1 MAVIEFLRTL
11 QTEVGPRR
19 AGTEGEKRAQEW
31 LRKRCQDMGLAVEL
45 RSFRFIRSE
54 NVSRAI
60 QLASMIYILAGLW
73 LSRTVHPWL
82 VAGAILLQLF
92 YFARVHKKVDL
103 RLARAESHNVLA
115 GLRRPFSQYVN
126 DSNKRPTFIICG
138 HYDTPRSMPDW
149 VMKIL
154 DTLRVIGPLVSL
166 TMMAFIVYMVAWGMV
181 WAGARFLGFGQ
192 GVYRAMGDFWRN
204 VGFWVVLTVLAPIML
219 LQLLF
224 ILDTMLRPKAD
235 SPGADDNGSGT
246 ALLLELARR
255 LKEKPLENA
264 EVFFAFWGAEERGLF
279 GSRQFVREF
288 DVRLDKEVTYIVNAD
303 CVGVGD
309 RLTIHT
315 GQGVVF
321 RRRTDPTTMAM
332 LEEICDELGVAH
344 VRSWE
349 SIISGGSSDHA
360 EWVDRGYRRSVS
372 FIRENYKPLSPT
384 ARLLA
389 WLLRIPDA
397 NQLEL
402 RHIHSPRDDLGVVD
416 EQTLEQTV
424 AVAEAY
430 VRRID
435 ESFVT

>member
-1 MAVIEFLRTL
+1 MAAIEFLKAL

-19 AGTEGEKRAQEW
+19 AGTEGERRAQEW
-31 LRKRCQDMGLAVEL
+31 LRERCQDMGLAVEL

-60 QLASMIYILAGLW
+60 QVVEMIYILGCLW
-73 LSRTVHPWL
+73 LSRTIHPWL
-82 VAGAILLQLF
+82 VAGAMLLLLF

-103 RLARAESHNVLA
+103 RLARAESQNVLA
-115 GLRRPFSQYVN
+115 GLRRSFSEYV
-126 DSNKRPTFIICG
+126 DDANKAPAVLICG
-138 HYDTPRSMPDW
+138 HYDTPRNLPDW
-149 VMKIL
+149 VIEIL
-154 DTLRVIGPLVSL
+154 DALRVISPLVNL
-166 TMMAFIVYMVAWGMV
+166 TILAFITYMVVLGLMWTM
-181 WAGARFLGFGQ
+181 ARFLGFGQ
-192 GVYRAMGDFWRN
+192 GIYLGMGNFWHN
-204 VGFWVVLTVLAPIML
+204 VGFWVVLIVLVPVML
-219 LQLLF
+219 LELLF
-224 ILDTMLRPKAD
+224 ILDTLLRPKAD

-246 ALLLELARR
+246 ALVLELARR
-255 LKEKPLENA
+255 LKEKPLKNA

-288 DVRLDKEVTYIVNAD
+288 DAKLDKELTYVVNAD

-309 RLTIHT
+309 HLTIHT

-321 RRRTDPTTMAM
+321 RRRTDPATVAL
-332 LEEICDELGVAH
+332 LEGTCDDLGVAH

-360 EWVDRGYRRSVS
+360 EWVERGYKRSVS
-372 FIRENYKPLSPT
+372 FIRENYKPPSPT

-402 RHIHSPRDDLGVVD
+402 RHVHSHRDDLAIIN
-416 EQTLEQTV
+416 EHTLEQTV
-424 AVAEAY
+424 ALAEAY
-430 VRRID
+430 LRQID
-435 ESFVT
+435 EGFVR